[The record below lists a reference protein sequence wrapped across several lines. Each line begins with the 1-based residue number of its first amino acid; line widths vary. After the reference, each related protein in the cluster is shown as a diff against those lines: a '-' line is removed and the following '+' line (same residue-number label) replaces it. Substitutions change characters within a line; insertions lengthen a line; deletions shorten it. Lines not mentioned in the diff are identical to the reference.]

1 MLIRRLLSRL
11 SLVSETRRR
20 RFSKKKD
27 DPPNEVVVNMEE
39 EEEANEIPS
48 EAVVKMEVEQ
58 EEAKEM
64 YLALLPSEVVVEIL
78 LRLPVKSLVRFRCV
92 CKDWCSLISSNTFI
106 ATHTHTNRH
115 DNNNSG
121 LLLFRYTKTILIDIV
136 ISREFENFSLR
147 TDGGSFGNN
156 NNFIQLNCP
165 LKPPASCSC
174 YSFTN
179 IVGSWNGLLCFA
191 YTDHYQRNYYCYS
204 LWNPSIHRALSLPE
218 PNFTL
223 SLHAIFNHSHGFGY
237 DPSTNDIKLIRLVY
251 LRGRDY
257 KVKVPP
263 LVEIYTLNTCSW
275 RAIAAPAPSYIV
287 NERCLSVFVNGA
299 SHWVAHTPPEEGTFR
314 NVIVAFDMVDEVFHE
329 IPVPDCFVGKLYLN
343 MTVAVLDGLLCLV
356 PFNERM
362 EEQSFSI
369 WIMKEYGIGESWTKL
384 FNIHIS
390 QGLKRVVAFRK
401 NGEVLVTDRKGEL
414 LSYEPH
420 IKRVTQLGF
429 LSLPEEL
436 ETGTMYWESSF
447 YLDKYVESLVLLN
460 AKNGVSGR

>member
-263 LVEIYTLNTCSW
+263 LVEIYTLNTGSW

>member
-1 MLIRRLLSRL
+1 
-11 SLVSETRRR
+11 
-20 RFSKKKD
+20 
-27 DPPNEVVVNMEE
+27 MEQ
-39 EEEANEIPS
+39 EEANEIPS
-48 EAVVKMEVEQ
+48 EAVFPKTRGFDLSKKE

-64 YLALLPSEVVVEIL
+64 SDFLPSEVLVDIL
-78 LRLPVKSLVRFRCV
+78 IRLPVKSLVRLRCV

-106 ATHTHTNRH
+106 TTHTHTNRH
-115 DNNNSG
+115 DNNNSRG
-121 LLLFRYTKTILIDIV
+121 LLLFRYAKTILVNIV
-136 ISREFENFSLR
+136 ISRQYENFSLR
-147 TDGGSFGNN
+147 TDDGSFGNN

-174 YSFTN
+174 YYFTN
-179 IVGSWNGLLCFA
+179 IVGSWNGLFCFA
-191 YTDHYQRNYYCYS
+191 FSDHYRRNGYGYT

-218 PNFTL
+218 PNFNF
-223 SLHAIFNHSHGFGY
+223 SSHGRFKHSHGFGL
-237 DPSTNDIKLIRLVY
+237 DPSSNDMKLVRLVY
-251 LRGRDY
+251 LDGHEYYY

-263 LVEIYTLNTCSW
+263 LVEIYTLNTGCW

-329 IPVPDCFVGKLYLN
+329 IAVPDRFVGKLYLN

-356 PFNERM
+356 PFNERK

-420 IKRVTQLGF
+420 IKRATQLGF
-429 LSLPEEL
+429 LSVPGES
-436 ETGTMYWESSF
+436 ETGTRYCEDWF
-447 YLDKYVESLVLLN
+447 YLDKYTESLVLLN

>member
-1 MLIRRLLSRL
+1 MSDFLPS
-11 SLVSETRRR
+11 
-20 RFSKKKD
+20 D
-27 DPPNEVVVNMEE
+27 VVVD
-39 EEEANEIPS
+39 
-48 EAVVKMEVEQ
+48 
-58 EEAKEM
+58 
-64 YLALLPSEVVVEIL
+64 IL
-78 LRLPVKSLVRFRCV
+78 IRLPVKSLVRFRCV
-92 CKDWCSLISSNTFI
+92 CKNWFSLISSNTFI
-106 ATHTHTNRH
+106 TTHTHTNRH

-121 LLLFRYTKTILIDIV
+121 LLLFRYGKSNLVNIV
-136 ISREFENFSLR
+136 ISRQYENFSLR
-147 TDGGSFGNN
+147 TDDGSFGNN

-165 LKPPASCSC
+165 LKPHSFWSR
-174 YSFTN
+174 YDFTN
-179 IVGSWNGLLCFA
+179 IVGSWNGLFCFA
-191 YTDHYQRNYYCYS
+191 YNDHYQRNYYSYT
-204 LWNPSIHRALSLPE
+204 LWNPSIHRAISLPE

-223 SLHAIFNHSHGFGY
+223 SLHGRSKHSHGFGY
-237 DPSTNDIKLIRLVY
+237 DPSTNDIKLVRLVY
-251 LRGRDY
+251 LEGRLHDY
-257 KVKVPP
+257 KVPP
-263 LVEIYTLNTCSW
+263 LVEIYTLNTGCW

-299 SHWVAHTPPEEGTFR
+299 SHWVAHNPPEEGTFR

-401 NGEVLVTDRKGEL
+401 NGEVLVTDRNGEL

-429 LSLPEEL
+429 LSLPEES
-436 ETGTMYWESSF
+436 ETRTMYCESWF
-447 YLDKYVESLVLLN
+447 YLDKYGESLILLN

>member
-1 MLIRRLLSRL
+1 MTTTRAAYLI
-11 SLVSETRRR
+11 
-20 RFSKKKD
+20 
-27 DPPNEVVVNMEE
+27 
-39 EEEANEIPS
+39 
-48 EAVVKMEVEQ
+48 
-58 EEAKEM
+58 
-64 YLALLPSEVVVEIL
+64 
-78 LRLPVKSLVRFRCV
+78 
-92 CKDWCSLISSNTFI
+92 
-106 ATHTHTNRH
+106 
-115 DNNNSG
+115 
-121 LLLFRYTKTILIDIV
+121 LFRYGKSIRLDIV
-136 ISREFENFSLR
+136 NSGQYENFSLR
-147 TDGGSFGNN
+147 TDDGSFGNN

-165 LKPPASCSC
+165 LKPHSFWSR
-174 YSFTN
+174 YDFTN
-179 IVGSWNGLLCFA
+179 IVGSWNGLFCFA
-191 YTDHYQRNYYCYS
+191 YNDHYQRNYYSYT

-223 SLHAIFNHSHGFGY
+223 SLHGRSKHSHGFGY
-237 DPSTNDIKLIRLVY
+237 DPSTNDIKLVRLVY
-251 LRGRDY
+251 LEGRLHDY
-257 KVKVPP
+257 KVPP
-263 LVEIYTLNTCSW
+263 LVEIYTLNTGCW